1 MTAIEYRKTID
12 AIPLNKR
19 LLIKDE
25 LNNAYMAINRIECLL
40 IEKGI
45 RNWDIPVLEDQHS
58 LSSSIWTLIK
68 IFDTENYPD
77 TRL

>member
-1 MTAIEYRKTID
+1 MTAIEYRKLIE
-12 AIPLNKR
+12 AIPLKKR
-19 LLIKDE
+19 LLIKYE
-25 LNNAYMAINRIECLL
+25 LNSAYLAINRIECLL

-58 LSSSIWTLIK
+58 LSGSIWTLIK
-68 IFDTENYPD
+68 IFDAENYPD